1 MIKSMAITMGR
12 NKKMKITKVNLYD
25 VRLPLIT
32 PYGNSM
38 GVLYEFT
45 SIIAV
50 ISGEDGSFGIGEATP
65 AQPEYQEET
74 PESVWKFVT
83 EHGKKLIGKELDEA
97 YEYLLGYKNKFPFA
111 CTAFM
116 TGIEE
121 LRKDSVITPDGEIRF
136 PLVGIVNPKEG
147 EGLEEHIARRLEEGY
162 KTLKVKI
169 GFQID
174 KDIRK
179 AQKIQKLVGDKAL
192 LRFDANQA
200 YTYEEAVR
208 FVTEV
213 DPYQVQL
220 LEQPFDSGVW
230 DDMTRLK
237 QISRIPLMLDESIY
251 NVSDVELTG
260 KGQCADFIKFKLMK
274 SSSGRLM
281 QKEIKSARNWNI
293 EALIGNG
300 VATDIGCYQ
309 ESVIG
314 HQNHITYAGEQ
325 NGLLK
330 PKETLFAKKLIVKDG
345 NMIIPENFDRQ
356 LDLEKVRFYSIHE
369 EVYEL

>member
-1 MIKSMAITMGR
+1 
-12 NKKMKITKVNLYD
+12 MKITKVNLYD

-38 GVLYEFT
+38 GTLYSFT

-50 ISGEDGSFGIGEATP
+50 ISGEDGSFGLGEATP

-74 PESVWKFVT
+74 LESVWAFVT
-83 EHGKKLIGKELDEA
+83 EHGKKLVGKELDEA
-97 YEYLLGYKNKFPFA
+97 YEYLLGYKQKFPFA

-121 LRKDSVITPDGEIRF
+121 LRKDPSITPREEIRF
-136 PLVGIVNPKEG
+136 PLVGIVNPKQG
-147 EGLEEHIARRLEEGY
+147 ESLEEHIARRIEEGY
-162 KTLKVKI
+162 KTLKVKV
-169 GFQID
+169 GFLID
-174 KDIRK
+174 KDIQK
-179 AQKIQKLVGDKAL
+179 AQKIQKLVGDKAF

-208 FVTEV
+208 FVTEI
-213 DPYQVQL
+213 DPYQIQL
-220 LEQPFDSGVW
+220 LEQPFNSGVW
-230 DDMTRLK
+230 DEMTNLRQVSK
-237 QISRIPLMLDESIY
+237 IPLMLDESIY
-251 NVSDVELTG
+251 NEADVERAG
-260 KGQCADFIKFKLMK
+260 EGRCADYIKFKLMK

-281 QKEIKSARNWNI
+281 AKEIETARKWNI

-314 HQNHITYAGEQ
+314 YQNHIVYAGEQ

-330 PKETLFAKKLIVKDG
+330 PKETLFAQKLSVEDG
-345 NMIIPENFDRQ
+345 NIIIPADFDRQ

>member
-1 MIKSMAITMGR
+1 
-12 NKKMKITKVNLYD
+12 MKIEKINLYD

-38 GVLYEFT
+38 GTLYEFT

-50 ISGEDGSFGIGEATP
+50 LTGEDGSFGLGEATP

-74 PESVWKFVT
+74 PESVWRFVT

-97 YEYLLGYKNKFPFA
+97 YEYLLHYKQKFPFA

-121 LRKDSVITPDGEIRF
+121 LKRDASIVPAEEIRF

-147 EGLEEHIARRLEEGY
+147 EGLEEHIERRLEEGY

-174 KDIRK
+174 KDIQK
-179 AQKIQKLVGDKAL
+179 AQKIQKLVGDRAL

-200 YTYEEAVR
+200 YNYEEAVR

-213 DPYQVQL
+213 DPYQIQL
-220 LEQPFDSGVW
+220 LEQPFDCGVW
-230 DDMTRLK
+230 KDMTRLR
-237 QISRIPLMLDESIY
+237 QISKIPLMLDESIY
-251 NVSDVELTG
+251 NESDVELAG
-260 KGQCADFIKFKLMK
+260 KGRCADFIKFKLMK
-274 SSSGRLM
+274 SSSGGLM
-281 QKEIKSARNWNI
+281 TKEIETARNWNI
-293 EALIGNG
+293 EPLIGNG

-314 HQNHITYAGEQ
+314 HQNHVVYAGEQ

-330 PKETLFAKKLIVKDG
+330 PRDTLFAKKLSVENGD
-345 NMIIPENFDRQ
+345 MVIPKAFDRA
-356 LDLEKVRFYSIHE
+356 LDLEKVRFYSIQE
-369 EVYEL
+369 EVYGS